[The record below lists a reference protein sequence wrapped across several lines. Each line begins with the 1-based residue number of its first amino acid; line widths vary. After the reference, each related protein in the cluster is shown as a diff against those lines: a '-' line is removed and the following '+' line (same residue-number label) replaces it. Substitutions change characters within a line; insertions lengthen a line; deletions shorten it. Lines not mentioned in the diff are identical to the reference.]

1 MDFSNV
7 VGLLAALLIGIVIL
21 LVIWA
26 VVVRRRSAEIEAGE
40 VPPESLGAV
49 SAAKYEADEL
59 PAALVSEQIEEMVK
73 QRLASYPDLADV
85 KLDFATGSDESLVIW
100 VDDQN
105 YTDID
110 QIPDD
115 RIRAAI
121 SEAVETFNR

>member
-40 VPPESLGAV
+40 VPLESLSAV
-49 SAAKYEADEL
+49 SAAKYEAGEL

-73 QRLASYPDLADV
+73 QRLASYPDLAEV

-100 VDDQN
+100 VDDQS

-110 QIPDD
+110 QIPDE

-121 SEAVETFNR
+121 TEAVETFNR

>member
-21 LVIWA
+21 AVIWA
-26 VVVRRRSAEIEAGE
+26 MVVRRKTAQVEAGE
-40 VPPESLGAV
+40 VPPESLSAV
-49 SAAKYEADEL
+49 SEAKIEADEL
-59 PAALVSEQIEEMVK
+59 PASLVGEQIEEMVK

-85 KLDFATGSDESLVIW
+85 KLDFATGPDESLVIW
-100 VDDQN
+100 VNDQS

-110 QIPDD
+110 RIPDD
-115 RIRAAI
+115 RMRAAI